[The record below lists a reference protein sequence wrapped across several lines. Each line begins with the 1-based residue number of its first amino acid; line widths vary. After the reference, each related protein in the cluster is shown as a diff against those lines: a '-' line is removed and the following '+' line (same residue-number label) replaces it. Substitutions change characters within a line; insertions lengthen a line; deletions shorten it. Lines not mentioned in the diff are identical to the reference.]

1 MVHVHLAA
9 DALIFHRPVLCTA
22 SYTAIQPVIN
32 NIASI
37 HTVSLCHHLD
47 QLELALNY
55 KHM

>member
-9 DALIFHRPVLCTA
+9 DALIFHRPVSCTA

-37 HTVSLCHHLD
+37 HTVSLCQHLD